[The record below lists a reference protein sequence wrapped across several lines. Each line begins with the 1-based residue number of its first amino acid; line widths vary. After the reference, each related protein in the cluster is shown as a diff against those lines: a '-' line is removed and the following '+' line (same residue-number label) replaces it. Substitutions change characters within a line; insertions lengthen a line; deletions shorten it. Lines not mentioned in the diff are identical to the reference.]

1 MRGFGRKCLSL
12 SRPLTIA
19 LRARRADGGVV
30 AALSP
35 RAGRGVKGGIV
46 MLDKQKPPPPCGGSG
61 LSQASIFGLERSY
74 ATAF

>member
-1 MRGFGRKCLSL
+1 MGLGRKCLSL
-12 SRPLTIA
+12 SCPLTIA
-19 LRARRADGGVV
+19 LRARRADDGVV

-35 RAGRGVKGGIV
+35 RAGRGKGGIV
-46 MLDKQKPPPPCGGSG
+46 MLDKKPIPPCGGSG